1 MITYPSER
9 FTGDPAEMDWRVM
22 ESLDSL
28 QTSRYYPGLSTTLIN
43 SIFLT
48 DEGKAYSSESI
59 NHTVI
64 RAPTTEEE

>member
-1 MITYPSER
+1 
-9 FTGDPAEMDWRVM
+9 MDWRVM

-28 QTSRYYPGLSTTLIN
+28 KTSRYYPGLSTTLIN

-48 DEGKAYSSESI
+48 DEGKAYGSESI
-59 NHTVI
+59 NDTVI